1 MTDKYRKWQ
10 DQLIAREMVGI
21 LQSKHYEAHY
31 AEDLQEA
38 RRIVLDQIPEGASI
52 ALGGSETIAA
62 MGLIETFRQGPY
74 RLFDRYQKLPHAE
87 IVEIMRQS
95 LLADFLITG
104 TNAITRQGEL
114 VNLDCSG
121 NRVAGMIF
129 GPRKVIVVAGANKV
143 VDTLD
148 DAVRRVKGIAPLNAK
163 RIKHE
168 TPCTETGRCQDCQVP
183 KRLCNY
189 LTVIYHGMKFPGRIT
204 VVMVGEEAGF

>member
-1 MTDKYRKWQ
+1 MNSYKKWQ
-10 DQLIAREMVGI
+10 SQCIAKEAVEI
-21 LQSKHYEAHY
+21 LQKKHYNACY

-38 RRIVLDQIPEGASI
+38 RKMVLNMIPEGASI
-52 ALGGSETIAA
+52 ALGGSVTLSDMNIIDT
-62 MGLIETFRQGPY
+62 LRSDRY
-74 RLFDRYQKLPHAE
+74 NLFDRYQKLPHDE

-95 LLADFLITG
+95 LLADVLLTG

-129 GPRKVIVVAGANKV
+129 GPKKVIIVAGANKV

-148 DAVRRVKGIAPLNAK
+148 DAMKRLKQIAPLNAK

-168 TPCTETGRCQDCQVP
+168 TPCTETGRCMDCQIQ

-189 LTVIYHGMKFPGRIT
+189 MTVIYHGMKFEGRLNVI
-204 VVMVGEEAGF
+204 MVAEETGL